1 MANYTE
7 RYTETY
13 DKPEEKQLESNLN
26 SNGITIDRINGEEEK
41 EMNEIITLQF
51 DIDRVKRDYS
61 EWKDLLGFLKQ
72 YNIPFNETYD
82 NSVEDDE
89 IAYISLD
96 KEIYRYFCWDSCGH
110 GAFYYNSGG
119 TVDRFIINKEG
130 GK

>member
-1 MANYTE
+1 MANYSE
-7 RYTETY
+7 IYMETY
-13 DKPEEKQLESNLN
+13 DNQEKQLESNLN

-61 EWKDLLGFLKQ
+61 EWNDLLGFLKQ

-110 GAFYYNSGG
+110 GIFCYKEGG
-119 TVDRFIINKEG
+119 SVDHFIINKEG